1 MGNKFNKRKIKNENK
16 EENKKEEN
24 KQKIPI
30 EKEYIYE
37 ISNIDESKLKDEYKI
52 VFLGRILTGI
62 KTTLLSRLSGAEFI
76 EDNLNYEIHS
86 SVNIK
91 INLNQK
97 KKINFQL
104 WETPSQENYIPL
116 IKMFMKVHDCLV
128 IGYDITKKYS
138 FDEIKNMWY
147 PKAIEFNACNL
158 IYLIGNKLDLNE
170 NREVKKEEA
179 FEFAKSNNLRFFEIS
194 CKTGE
199 GMKEFLDD
207 LVHNILKQ

>member
-37 ISNIDESKLKDEYKI
+37 ISSIDESKLKDEYKI
-52 VFLGRILTGI
+52 VFLGGIYTGI

-97 KKINFQL
+97 RK
-104 WETPSQENYIPL
+104 L
-116 IKMFMKVHDCLV
+116 IFSYGKHESRKL
-128 IGYDITKKYS
+128 YS
-138 FDEIKNMWY
+138 FN
-147 PKAIEFNACNL
+147 
-158 IYLIGNKLDLNE
+158 
-170 NREVKKEEA
+170 
-179 FEFAKSNNLRFFEIS
+179 
-194 CKTGE
+194 
-199 GMKEFLDD
+199 
-207 LVHNILKQ
+207 